1 MQANERRRQIV
12 QKLKITTAPLS
23 ATAIAALF
31 SVSRQVIVGDIALLR
46 AGGYQILATP
56 RGYIL
61 EKEGAHDYIEAD
73 IACKHDDGQ
82 MGEELYTIVDLGG
95 AILNVT
101 VAHSVYGEIC
111 APLHVCSRFDA
122 DDFLEKI
129 AASKARPLSE
139 LTDGIHLHRIRCAD
153 EETLERIKAALAAK
167 GLLLTV

>member
-61 EKEGAHDYIEAD
+61 
-73 IACKHDDGQ
+73 
-82 MGEELYTIVDLGG
+82 
-95 AILNVT
+95 
-101 VAHSVYGEIC
+101 
-111 APLHVCSRFDA
+111 
-122 DDFLEKI
+122 
-129 AASKARPLSE
+129 
-139 LTDGIHLHRIRCAD
+139 
-153 EETLERIKAALAAK
+153 
-167 GLLLTV
+167 